1 LLVNTRN
8 QKVARIPHPYAR
20 IPFAPPAAIRLL
32 LSACR
37 HQLPPSTY
45 EKKQPIAQP
54 RPFEATEQPFWK
66 FISLPFGK
74 KPLSSF

>member
-1 LLVNTRN
+1 MLAFHSPRL
-8 QKVARIPHPYAR
+8 
-20 IPFAPPAAIRLL
+20 PP
-32 LSACR
+32 SACCS
-37 HQLPPSTY
+37 QPVAISLPPSTY